1 MTVRNSKFEKQVRED
16 YENALFRL
24 VMHNVAEQEGRKFLE
39 ENRAMGPPETP
50 SEATLSN
57 FEALLSTRLRRQ
69 QLLIRRLSRL
79 ATVRKMA
86 AAMFIGIVVF
96 VTAMTT
102 VQAFRVRVMNLWLDI
117 RPEYTTFKLKEK
129 NTGSPYDDDFTVNWI
144 NAYVPT
150 VIPEGYT
157 VSSMSIGAL
166 HREIIY
172 ESNAS
177 LITYSEL
184 NESVSPTLDTEN
196 ADHIETVNINGNSGI
211 LIVKNEWTTV
221 IWAIDESIFRLRTQT
236 DIETAI
242 KVARGVKYV
251 K

>member
-1 MTVRNSKFEKQVRED
+1 MTVRSSEVEKEVRRD
-16 YENALFRL
+16 YENALLRL
-24 VMHNVAEQEGRKFLE
+24 VMHNVAEREGRKFLE

-69 QLLIRRLSRL
+69 QFLTRRQSRL
-79 ATVRKMA
+79 AAVRKMA
-86 AAMFIGIVVF
+86 AAMLIGTVVF

-129 NTGSPYDDDFTVNWI
+129 NTGPPYDDFTVNWI

-150 VIPEGYT
+150 FIPEGYT

-166 HREIIY
+166 HGEIIY
-172 ESNAS
+172 ESDAS

-196 ADHIETVNINGNSGI
+196 ADHIETVNINGNSGM